1 MARRH
6 DHIDSDSDSDS
17 ESDSNSRTTFRQHK
31 ACGRSSSKHNSDKA
45 RRAKMAYAK
54 KASKP
59 IYTDS
64 ESSTSDESEDN
75 HLARNLR
82 KW

>member
-1 MARRH
+1 
-6 DHIDSDSDSDS
+6 
-17 ESDSNSRTTFRQHK
+17 
-31 ACGRSSSKHNSDKA
+31 
-45 RRAKMAYAK
+45 MAYAK